1 VFAQDTD
8 LKAAKR
14 LRWAGHA
21 MMALIVLGSILP
33 LHWSLDSA
41 ARWPLL
47 FKWRDMQPYD
57 ILQNVA
63 ALMPVGVVY
72 GASRDAEA
80 RWRSLL
86 FAALV
91 AVLLQ
96 LVQLWLPDRTPRLT
110 DALANILGL
119 ALGLGFA
126 RATHAMR
133 KIPGAPQP
141 IELAILLLLLSYM
154 LLLCLIEQ
162 GFAKAM
168 DQWLMRAGQFAV
180 GLKFPAAQL
189 FIAGFVGRALV
200 AGHERAMWLFLLL
213 CAACLL
219 LGPSPALALAFL
231 TGAAL
236 AQFAPRH
243 IALVAAVI
251 AVLVVLLWDGLTP
264 WIPLSRQMTWVPLK
278 SMLTHT
284 SMSSFVSLAWKLFCW
299 SSLSLFL
306 CYFARQGRTVLLF
319 VTTLVAAIEVTQ
331 MFIASGFPD
340 VTDIILAAGISG
352 LVVLAVQQSGQQ
364 LGHWR

>member
-33 LHWSLDSA
+33 LHWSVESA

-63 ALMPVGVVY
+63 ALIPVGVVY
-72 GASRDAEA
+72 GASRDVEA
-80 RWRSLL
+80 RWRALL
-86 FAALV
+86 LAALV

-110 DALANILGL
+110 DALANIAGL
-119 ALGLGFA
+119 ALGWGFA

-141 IELAILLLLLSYM
+141 IELAILLLLLSYL

-162 GFAKAM
+162 GFAKTT

-180 GLKFPAAQL
+180 GLKFPLAQL
-189 FIAGFVGRALV
+189 FIAGFAGRALV

-213 CAACLL
+213 CAVFLL
-219 LGPSPALALAFL
+219 LGPSPVLALAFL
-231 TGAAL
+231 AGAGL
-236 AQFAPRH
+236 AQFAPRR
-243 IALVAAVI
+243 IAITAAVI
-251 AVLVVLLWDGLTP
+251 ALCAVLLWDGLTP
-264 WIPLSRQMTWVPLK
+264 WISLSRQMTWVPLK
-278 SMLTHT
+278 SLLANA

-299 SSLSLFL
+299 SSLSFFL
-306 CYFARQGRTVLLF
+306 CYFVRQGRTILAS
-319 VTTLVAAIEVTQ
+319 VTVLVAAMEVTQ
-331 MFIASGFPD
+331 MYIASGFPD
-340 VTDIILAAGISG
+340 VTDIILAAGMSG

-364 LGHWR
+364 LGHLR

>member
-21 MMALIVLGSILP
+21 IMALIVLGSILP
-33 LHWSLDSA
+33 LHWSLTAA

-63 ALMPVGVVY
+63 ALVPVGIVY

-86 FAALV
+86 LAALV

-110 DALANILGL
+110 DALANIAGL

-126 RATHAMR
+126 RGTHAMR
-133 KIPGAPQP
+133 NIPGAPQP
-141 IELAILLLLLSYM
+141 IELAILLLLLSYVS
-154 LLLCLIEQ
+154 LLCFIEQ

-180 GLKFPAAQL
+180 GLKFPFVQL
-189 FIAGFVGRALV
+189 LITGFVARALV

-213 CAACLL
+213 CAVCLL
-219 LGPSPALALAFL
+219 LGPSPALAPAFL
-231 TGAAL
+231 AGALL
-236 AQFAPRH
+236 AQFAPRRVA
-243 IALVAAVI
+243 IVASVAAL
-251 AVLVVLLWDGLTP
+251 LVVLLWEGLTP
-264 WIPLSRQMTWVPLK
+264 WIPLSRHMTWLPLK

-299 SSLSLFL
+299 NSLSLFL
-306 CYFARQGRTVLLF
+306 CYFMQQGRVVLLL
-319 VTTLVAAIEVTQ
+319 VTLLVAAIEGAQ
-331 MFIASGFPD
+331 MYIASGFPD
-340 VTDIILAAGISG
+340 ITDIILAAGMSG

-364 LGHWR
+364 LGQMR